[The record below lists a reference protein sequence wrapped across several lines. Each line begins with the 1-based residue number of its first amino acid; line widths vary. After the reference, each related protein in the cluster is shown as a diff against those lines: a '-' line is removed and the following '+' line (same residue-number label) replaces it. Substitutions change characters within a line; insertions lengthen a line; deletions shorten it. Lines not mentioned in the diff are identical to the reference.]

1 MAQFNITA
9 TSASKNQTVTNA
21 DTKTRKAYNS
31 PAECAD
37 QAAADALATK
47 FARDLNVDGYSEA
60 TDWIGQ
66 ATPV

>member
-9 TSASKNQTVTNA
+9 TSAKKNRTVTNS
-21 DTKTRKAYNS
+21 DTKTRKTYNS

-47 FARDLNVDGYSEA
+47 FAKDLNADDFDDVN
-60 TDWIGQ
+60 DWVG
-66 ATPV
+66 AAAAV